1 MNKALKK
8 CLAAVL
14 SVFVLAAGVITVPNT
29 ATVADAAKN
38 PTGVKRNVM
47 VGYYHVFKNGAAPG
61 LKLRDVDECWDVI
74 ELSFGEPSDGAGNVQ
89 FNPMADGVYESEQ
102 ELIDDVAYVQ
112 ARGQKVCLSIG
123 GQNGKV
129 SLTSS
134 SQADD
139 FYRTVTGII
148 DKYNLDG
155 FDIDFEG
162 HSIYLDSDD
171 YSLKNPTSP
180 TVVNLITATKRICA
194 NYGDNFI
201 LTMAPETLLCHNGY
215 AFYGGGQ
222 SGDTRNGVYL
232 PVIDALRDDLS
243 WLQAQLYNTA
253 NGYVPDYGLI
263 SSGSVFYDVVMMDM
277 LMTGF
282 YVGEMYKP
290 ENHGNPDL
298 YFEGLE
304 PSQMALGVPSGTG
317 SAGSCVLSP
326 QQYIQVMDLMMNGGT
341 IDGYTVKNPSKE
353 FRGIMTWSINWD
365 VFNGRNFSTPIA
377 PWLAEANGAFSLSL
391 TPSNSASEV
400 TTGTNITYRAN
411 ASGNDLGTVTYKF
424 ELLSGSTVIETQN
437 STSDTFTY
445 TYSTPGTYKVRVT
458 ATNANGSESKE
469 TEELTVVPSP
479 VGVDSIT
486 VSPQDARVGDTLT
499 WTCTA
504 HGTGDLQYKF
514 DIYKNGTMIQ
524 EGEFTSSASCTYE
537 PTIASEYKVVV
548 TVTDSIGQ
556 TASGRGGLLWVNP
569 YKEKLAVT
577 NIESTTASVGSPITF
592 TVTATGGEGIREY
605 NCYIVKNGAL
615 YAPSAA
621 FSADNTVT
629 FTPTESGTYT
639 LRVYVDDDTDR
650 VFATHQFT
658 V

>member
-1 MNKALKK
+1 MKNAWKK
-8 CLAAVL
+8 CLAVVL
-14 SVFVLAAGVITVPNT
+14 SVFMIATSLVMVPDT
-29 ATVADAAKN
+29 GAVVEAMKN

-74 ELSFGEPSDGAGNVQ
+74 ELSFGEPSDGAGNVI
-89 FNPMADGVYESEQ
+89 FNPMVDGVYASEQ

-162 HSIYLDSDD
+162 HSIYLDGDD
-171 YSLKNPTSP
+171 YNLKNPTSP

-194 NYGDNFI
+194 NYGDDFI

-215 AFYGGGQ
+215 AFYGG
-222 SGDTRNGVYL
+222 SGDSRNGVYL

-253 NGYVPDYGLI
+253 NGYVPEYGLI
-263 SSGSVFYDVVMMDM
+263 SSGSVFYNVVMMDM

-290 ENHGNPDL
+290 ENVGNPDL

-304 PSQMALGVPSGTG
+304 PSQMVMGVPSGTG
-317 SAGSCVLSP
+317 AAGSCVLSP
-326 QQYIQVMDLMMNGGT
+326 DQYIQVMDLMMNGGT
-341 IDGYTVKNPSKE
+341 VDGYTVKNASKE

-377 PWLAEANGAFSLSL
+377 PWLDEANGAFGLVL
-391 TPSNSASEV
+391 TPSNSSTEV
-400 TTGTNITYRAN
+400 YTGTNITYTAT
-411 ASGNDLGTVTYKF
+411 ASGNDLGTVNYKF
-424 ELLSGSTVIETQN
+424 ELYKGSNVIETQE
-437 STSDTFTY
+437 STSNSFTY
-445 TYSTPGTYKVRVT
+445 TYNTPGTYKVRVT
-458 ATNANGSESKE
+458 ATNSVGVETCE
-469 TEELTVVPSP
+469 TEGLTVSARPI
-479 VGVDSIT
+479 GVNSVT
-486 VSPQDARVGDTLT
+486 VNPNPAQVGDTLT
-499 WTCTA
+499 WSCDA
-504 HGTGDLQYKF
+504 YGSGNVQYKF
-514 DIYKNGTMIQ
+514 DIYKNGTMIRK
-524 EGEFTSSASCTYE
+524 GNFTSTASCTYT
-537 PTIASEYKVVV
+537 PTVASEYKVVV
-548 TVTDSIGQ
+548 TVVDSIGQ
-556 TASGRGGLLWVNP
+556 TAVGRGGLIWVNP
-569 YKEKLAVT
+569 YQEKLSIT
-577 NIESTTASVGSPITF
+577 NIASSSASAGSPVTF
-592 TVTATGGEGIREY
+592 TVTANGGEGIKEY
-605 NCYIVKNGAL
+605 SYYIVKNGTL
-615 YAPSAA
+615 YTPSEA
-621 FSADNTVT
+621 FVTDNVVT
-629 FTPTESGTYT
+629 FTPPTSGTYT
-639 LRVYVDDDTDR
+639 LRVYVEDDTDR
-650 VFATHQFT
+650 VVSTKTFT